1 MESARYAFWKGKTVR
16 QAAAVAGG
24 LTNPA
29 SGRQPDGAGLD
40 RHATRPWLMT
50 DSVITDDEVGAVR
63 QRDRRG
69 HGRDGSAVA
78 GNGGGGQGPPNGWRA
93 QVASALRFAA
103 RQVAGD
109 VEVDEFGFDPELNS
123 RVLIPLARRLY
134 QQWFRIQMRGLE
146 HVPAEGP
153 ALVVANHSGVLPLD
167 ALMLQ
172 TGLHDNHPA
181 HRDLRLLGADLV
193 YELPLLGTVA
203 RRAGHIRACPA
214 NAQALLA
221 AGKAVG
227 VFPEGF
233 KGTGKPFSER
243 YQLRRFGRGGFAA
256 AAIKAQV
263 PIIPCAIVGAEE
275 IYPMIGNAKPVAELL
290 NLPYFPITPLFP
302 WLGPL
307 GAVPLPSK
315 WIIEFCP
322 PVSTSGYDPELADDH
337 GVIADLSGRVRGTV
351 QRKLDDLLTERGPA
365 FA

>member
-1 MESARYAFWKGKTVR
+1 
-16 QAAAVAGG
+16 
-24 LTNPA
+24 
-29 SGRQPDGAGLD
+29 
-40 RHATRPWLMT
+40 MT
-50 DSVITDDEVGAVR
+50 DSVVTHEEVGAVR
-63 QRDRRG
+63 ERDRAA
-69 HGRDGSAVA
+69 RDGDGREGSPVA
-78 GNGGGGQGPPNGWRA
+78 ESNGGAPPAGGWRA
-93 QVASALRFAA
+93 QLASALRFAA

-109 VEVDEFGFDPELNS
+109 GEVDEFGFDAEFSS
-123 RVLIPLARRLY
+123 RLLIPLARLFY
-134 QQWFRIQMRGLE
+134 HEWFRIQMRGLE
-146 HVPAEGP
+146 HVPSAGP
-153 ALVVANHSGVLPLD
+153 ALVVANHSGTLPVD

-172 TGLHDNHPA
+172 TGLHDEHPA
-181 HRDLRLLGADLV
+181 HRNLRLLGADLV

-233 KGTGKPFSER
+233 KGIGKPFSER

-256 AAIKAQV
+256 TAIKAQV

-275 IYPMIGNAKPVAELL
+275 IYPMIGNAKPIAELL

-322 PVSTSGYDPELADDH
+322 PLDTGGYGQELADDH
-337 GVIADLSGRVRGTV
+337 GAIADLSGRVRGTV
-351 QRKLDDLLTERGPA
+351 QRKLDDLLAERGPA
-365 FA
+365 FT